1 MSKDAALLGAG
12 PMEGNMETNLCANCF
27 AALTVSGGPC
37 PVCGWDNST
46 PQPPEALGCHT
57 VVASRYQVGRV
68 KAQNGE
74 GITYAALD
82 LTTQKLVELR
92 EFFPTA
98 LAQRAED
105 GTVYNAAV
113 ACGPDGVLGRY
124 RKMHLPADEP
134 TWAGRGDEPFMF
146 GTPWGP
152 VGVSICYDTFY
163 AVYEYVPSVTLGRY
177 LENSGGSL
185 PWNTAN
191 RMFQPILSAL
201 GLINSLGVSHLG
213 ISPDTLR
220 VTKDSTLLITGFSIV
235 AARREGTGLEPE
247 LAPGFAALEQY
258 STKAPCGEA
267 SDVYGF
273 AATLLYAI
281 TGQAPLEAT
290 RRMKDQRLMI
300 SKEVLHSLPPFAVT
314 AIANALQVR
323 PDKRTASFE
332 RFKTEL
338 SAAPTLVNEVDQTE
352 AIRRIPPLDLKM
364 PQSRGLPPFVWL
376 IGSGIVTFVALVI
389 VASLWLGERGMSFND
404 LTQLIPQSGSS
415 QAAETVPNLVNE
427 NYQEILQQVEDG
439 TYPFTIE
446 VSAQEFNETVP
457 EGCIS
462 SQVPFG
468 GEPLPEDGVI
478 TVTVSRGSSKRSLP
492 EFDGVSYEKLQE
504 VLTASGFVPQRVDE
518 ASEDVEAGYV
528 LRYQDHQAGDSLD
541 YGATVTV
548 VVSSGPAAA
557 GG

>member
-1 MSKDAALLGAG
+1 
-12 PMEGNMETNLCANCF
+12 
-27 AALTVSGGPC
+27 
-37 PVCGWDNST
+37 
-46 PQPPEALGCHT
+46 
-57 VVASRYQVGRV
+57 
-68 KAQNGE
+68 
-74 GITYAALD
+74 
-82 LTTQKLVELR
+82 
-92 EFFPTA
+92 
-98 LAQRAED
+98 
-105 GTVYNAAV
+105 
-113 ACGPDGVLGRY
+113 
-124 RKMHLPADEP
+124 
-134 TWAGRGDEPFMF
+134 
-146 GTPWGP
+146 
-152 VGVSICYDTFY
+152 
-163 AVYEYVPSVTLGRY
+163 
-177 LENSGGSL
+177 
-185 PWNTAN
+185 
-191 RMFQPILSAL
+191 
-201 GLINSLGVSHLG
+201 
-213 ISPDTLR
+213 
-220 VTKDSTLLITGFSIV
+220 
-235 AARREGTGLEPE
+235 
-247 LAPGFAALEQY
+247 
-258 STKAPCGEA
+258 
-267 SDVYGF
+267 
-273 AATLLYAI
+273 
-281 TGQAPLEAT
+281 
-290 RRMKDQRLMI
+290 MKDQRLMI

-478 TVTVSRGSSKRSLP
+478 TVTVSRGSSKLS
-492 EFDGVSYEKLQE
+492 
-504 VLTASGFVPQRVDE
+504 TASGFVPQRVDE

>member
-1 MSKDAALLGAG
+1 
-12 PMEGNMETNLCANCF
+12 MEYLCI
-27 AALTVSGGPC
+27 
-37 PVCGWDNST
+37 
-46 PQPPEALGCHT
+46 
-57 VVASRYQVGRV
+57 VASRYQVGRV
-68 KAQNGE
+68 KARNGE
-74 GITYAALD
+74 GFTYAALD
-82 LTTQKLVELR
+82 LTTHKEVELR
-92 EFFPTA
+92 EFFPDA
-98 LAQRAED
+98 LAERAK
-105 GTVYNAAV
+105 
-113 ACGPDGVLGRY
+113 DGVRVI
-124 RKMHLPADEP
+124 
-134 TWAGRGDEPFMF
+134 PFQGQEDAFEDCLDAFVELMKN
-146 GTPWGP
+146 
-152 VGVSICYDTFY
+152 VSRLREVSVVHSVLDIFEENYTAY
-163 AVYEYVPSVTLGRY
+163 AVYEFVPSVTLRRY
-177 LENSGGSL
+177 VGGVGGSL

-191 RMFQPILSAL
+191 PMFLPVLTAL
-201 GLINSLGVSHLG
+201 GLFNSLGVSHLG

-220 VTKDSTLLITGFSIV
+220 VTKDATLLITGFSIS
-235 AARREGTGLEPE
+235 AARRAGTPLAAD
-247 LAPGFAALEQY
+247 LAPGCAALEQY
-258 STKAPCGEA
+258 SAKATCGEI

-273 AATLLYAI
+273 AATLFFAL
-281 TGQAPLEAT
+281 TGETPADAP
-290 RRMKDQRLMI
+290 RRLKDPKLMI
-300 SKEVLHSLPPFAVT
+300 SKDVLHSLPPFAVT
-314 AIANALQVR
+314 ALANALQVR
-323 PDKRTASFE
+323 PAQRTASFE

-338 SAAPTLVNEVDQTE
+338 SAAPTLAAEVDQTE
-352 AIRRIPPLDLKM
+352 AIRRIPPLDIHV
-364 PQSRGLPPFVWL
+364 PQGRGLPPFVWL
-376 IGSGIVTFVALVI
+376 IGSGVVTLVALVI

-478 TVTVSRGSSKRSLP
+478 TVTVSRGSSKRSLA

>member
-1 MSKDAALLGAG
+1 
-12 PMEGNMETNLCANCF
+12 MEGNMETNLCANCF
-27 AALTVSGGPC
+27 AGLTASGGKC

-92 EFFPTA
+92 EFFPAA

-105 GTVYNAAV
+105 GTAAPRSGKESLFDQYLDDFIDLAKNV
-113 ACGPDGVLGRY
+113 SRLREVTVVHSVLDIFEENY
-124 RKMHLPADEP
+124 TA
-134 TWAGRGDEPFMF
+134 
-146 GTPWGP
+146 
-152 VGVSICYDTFY
+152 Y

-281 TGQAPLEAT
+281 TGQAPWEAT

-415 QAAETVPNLVNE
+415 QAAETVP
-427 NYQEILQQVEDG
+427 
-439 TYPFTIE
+439 
-446 VSAQEFNETVP
+446 

>member
-27 AALTVSGGPC
+27 AGLTASGGKC

-105 GTVYNAAV
+105 GTAAPRSGKESLFDQYLDDFIDLAKNV
-113 ACGPDGVLGRY
+113 SRLREVTVVHSVLDIFEENY
-124 RKMHLPADEP
+124 TA
-134 TWAGRGDEPFMF
+134 
-146 GTPWGP
+146 
-152 VGVSICYDTFY
+152 Y

-468 GEPLPEDGVI
+468 GEPLPEDGVN
-478 TVTVSRGSSKRSLP
+478 TATVSRGSSKRSLP

>member
-1 MSKDAALLGAG
+1 
-12 PMEGNMETNLCANCF
+12 METNLCANCF
-27 AALTVSGGPC
+27 AGLTASGGKC

-105 GTVYNAAV
+105 GTAAPRSGKESLFDQYLDDFIDLAKNV
-113 ACGPDGVLGRY
+113 SRLREVTVVHSVLDIFEENY
-124 RKMHLPADEP
+124 TA
-134 TWAGRGDEPFMF
+134 
-146 GTPWGP
+146 
-152 VGVSICYDTFY
+152 Y

-389 VASLWLGERGMSFND
+389 VASLWLGERGMSFGD
-404 LTQLIPQSGSS
+404 IQKIFQDSS
-415 QAAETVPNLVNE
+415 AASQTFEVPNMVNE
-427 NYQEILQQVEDG
+427 SYEEWEQKLANGEYDFTLKVSTEEFSDTVEEG
-439 TYPFTIE
+439 HIISQSPF
-446 VSAQEFNETVP
+446 S
-457 EGCIS
+457 
-462 SQVPFG
+462 
-468 GEPLPEDGVI
+468 GEPIAPGDTVL
-478 TVTVSRGSSKRSLP
+478 VTVSRGSATRTLP
-492 EFDGVSYEKLQE
+492 AFDGISFATLQE
-504 VLTASGFVPQRVDE
+504 ALTADGFSPVRVDE
-518 ASEDVEAGYV
+518 PSDDIEVGYV
-528 LRYQDHQAGDSLD
+528 IRYQDHNAGDSLD
-541 YGATVTV
+541 YGSTVTV
-548 VVSSGPAAA
+548 VVSTGPASGDGGAGDAA
-557 GG
+557 PAQ